1 MKPTEEQLNSASSRA
16 SMLTIGIGKEHRLAY
31 GRELIEAWESIR
43 PPCPDCGA
51 VKAALPEWIPV
62 KERLPDEA
70 DLDENNEVL
79 HLSST
84 GDVVAMSADLLLETD
99 HWMRC
104 ATLAALP
111 KRPAPVKV
119 EPTAEELEEAEA
131 EKAWLK
137 WGDAGERHS
146 FMGGWKAARAGRYC
160 VGLNSG
166 TVSHDDST
174 VDYGKAR

>member
-1 MKPTEEQLNSASSRA
+1 MNPTHDMEL
-16 SMLTIGIGKEHRLAY
+16 M
-31 GRELIEAWESIR
+31 ELIENVAFDAW
-43 PPCPDCGA
+43 
-51 VKAALPEWIPV
+51 K
-62 KERLPDEA
+62 
-70 DLDENNEVL
+70 
-79 HLSST
+79 
-84 GDVVAMSADLLLETD
+84 
-99 HWMRC
+99 
-104 ATLAALP
+104 AALP
-111 KRPAPVKV
+111 KRPTPVKV